1 MKLAEALILRADLQ
15 KRIEQLKE
23 RLYRSAKVQENDSP
37 PEDPQEL
44 LKELTSLIQQLESL
58 IKKINKTNASVAFS
72 DNETIADAL
81 VKRDMLGLQR
91 SVLADLIQEASIQQD
106 RYSPS
111 EIKFYPTVDIAQLQ
125 GNVDQLAKEYRML
138 DTKIQELNWKTDIIE

>member
-23 RLYRSAKVQENDSP
+23 RLSRSSKVQENESP

-44 LKELTSLIQQLESL
+44 LKELTSLIRQLESI
-58 IKKINKTNASVAFS
+58 IKKINKTNASVSFS
-72 DNETIADAL
+72 ENETIVDAL

-91 SVLADLIQEASIQQD
+91 SVLANLIQEASIQQD

-125 GNVDQLAKEYRML
+125 RKVDQLAKEYRIL